1 MYIENNSHELKIVI
15 LLMENFLSELFSG
28 QQYDKNNFF
37 LIAGPCVV
45 EGEGMVSEISE
56 TVAAICKK
64 YQVPYIFKASYK
76 KANRTSASS
85 FTGIGDKEAMEIIKN
100 AGKKISIPTITDIH
114 TSQEAAMAATYVDIL
129 QIPAFLCRQT
139 ELLTAAAETGKI
151 VNVKKGQFLNG
162 EAMKFAV
169 QKINAAGNKKVML
182 TERGNSFG
190 YHDLVVDYR
199 NIPAMKQN
207 NVPVI
212 MDCTHSLQQP
222 NQSSGVTGGNPE
234 LIETIA
240 KAAIATGADGLFIET
255 HPNPSIAKSDGAN
268 MLPLH
273 LLENLIA
280 KLVRVRKAILYP

>member
-1 MYIENNSHELKIVI
+1 MKIVV
-15 LLMENFLSELFSG
+15 LVMENYLQKLFAH

-45 EGEGMVSEISE
+45 EGEEMVIEIAE

-64 YQVPYIFKASYK
+64 YKIPYIFKASYK

-85 FTGIGDKEAMEIIKN
+85 FIGIGDKKALEIIKRT
-100 AGKKISIPTITDIH
+100 GEKISVPTITDIH
-114 TSQEAAMAATYVDIL
+114 TAEEAAIAANYADIL

-139 ELLTAAAETGKI
+139 ELLIAAAKTGKI
-151 VNVKKGQFLNG
+151 INVKKGQFLNG
-162 EAMKFAV
+162 EAMKFAIE
-169 QKINAAGNKKVML
+169 KINSAGNKKVML

-190 YHDLVVDYR
+190 YQDLVVDFR
-199 NIPAMKQN
+199 NIAAMKMN

-222 NQSSGVTGGNPE
+222 NQSSGITGGNPE

-240 KAAIATGADGLFIET
+240 KAAIATGADGIFIET
-255 HPNPSIAKSDGAN
+255 HPKPSIAKSDGAN
-268 MLPLH
+268 MLSLH
-273 LLENLIA
+273 LLENLIE
-280 KLVRVRKAILYP
+280 KLVRLRSAVSEP

>member
-1 MYIENNSHELKIVI
+1 MKIVV
-15 LLMENFLSELFSG
+15 LVMENYLQKLFAH

-45 EGEGMVSEISE
+45 EGEEMVIEIAE

-64 YQVPYIFKASYK
+64 YKIPYIFKASYK

-85 FTGIGDKEAMEIIKN
+85 FTGIGDKKALEIIKRT
-100 AGKKISIPTITDIH
+100 GEKISVPTITDIH
-114 TSQEAAMAATYVDIL
+114 TAEEAAIAANYADIL

-139 ELLTAAAETGKI
+139 ELLIAAAKTGKI
-151 VNVKKGQFLNG
+151 INVKKGQFLNG

-169 QKINAAGNKKVML
+169 EKINSAGNKKVML

-190 YHDLVVDYR
+190 YQDLVVDFR
-199 NIPAMKQN
+199 NIAAMKMN

-222 NQSSGVTGGNPE
+222 NQSSGITGGNPE

-240 KAAIATGADGLFIET
+240 KAAIATGADGIFIET
-255 HPNPSIAKSDGAN
+255 HPKPSIAKSDGAN
-268 MLPLH
+268 MLSLH
-273 LLENLIA
+273 LLENLIE
-280 KLVRVRKAILYP
+280 KLVRLRSAVSEP

>member
-1 MYIENNSHELKIVI
+1 MD
-15 LLMENFLSELFSG
+15 NFLKQLFTR
-28 QQYDKNNFF
+28 QQYDPGNFF

-45 EGEGMVSEISE
+45 ENEDVVMEVAE
-56 TVAAICKK
+56 TVSAICKK
-64 YQVPYIFKASYK
+64 FNVPYIFKASYK

-85 FTGIGDKEAMEIIKN
+85 FTGIGDMEALKIIQKTG
-100 AGKKISIPTITDIH
+100 AAFHLPTITDIH
-114 TSQEAAMAATYVDIL
+114 SASETSMAAEYVDVL

-139 ELLTAAAETGKI
+139 DLLVAAAETGRI

-169 QKINAAGNKKVML
+169 NKINKAGNDKVML

-190 YHDLVVDYR
+190 YNDLVVDYR
-199 NIPAMKQN
+199 NIPEMKKN

-222 NQSSGVTGGNPE
+222 NQSSGVTGGSPH

-240 KAAIATGADGLFIET
+240 KAAIAVGVDGIFIET
-255 HPNPSIAKSDGAN
+255 HPDPKNALSDGAN
-268 MLPLH
+268 MLRLSSF
-273 LLENLIA
+273 ENLIQ
-280 KLVRVRKAILYP
+280 KLVRLHAAANEI